1 MKGLKIQM
9 IFCFIIWGLI
19 GFNAANLVHLF
30 TEGADPV
37 LIVLDA
43 ILVAAGIA
51 IGILETAI
59 TFDSVEIFEL
69 QAKTEAVL
77 ELIKQVESED
87 DENEKNNLD

>member
-1 MKGLKIQM
+1 MKGLKRQM

-19 GFNAANLVHLF
+19 GFNIGNLVHLF
-30 TEGADPV
+30 TEGAAAA

-59 TFDSVEIFEL
+59 TFDDVEIMEF
-69 QAKTEAVL
+69 QAKVDALNDIIE
-77 ELIKQVESED
+77 QFESEVK
-87 DENEKNNLD
+87 NETDNLD